1 MTLLQIFLMS
11 LIIIMELFNI
21 GFLSV
26 TVIDVI
32 DILLVTFIV
41 YRLYRGM
48 RGTIAAQIL
57 VGLLVIIVL
66 SVFAQLLNLKAMGWI
81 LRTLTDVWVIAM
93 VIIFQPELRRLLST
107 IARNR
112 LVRLFLRMNV
122 SESIEEITATALE
135 LSKKKQGALIIIAR
149 GTGMKSFVETG
160 IILGAQISRSL
171 LLSIFNPR
179 SPLHDGAVIVNDRT
193 IEAARCTLP
202 LSSNTRFGDLVLG
215 TRHRAGL
222 GITEQTDAVA
232 VIISEET
239 GAISIADNGELFYKI
254 SVKDLRIELRERLVV
269 SVQRSFKNVKEAIRP
284 Q

>member
-1 MTLLQIFLMS
+1 
-11 LIIIMELFNI
+11 MELFEV

-26 TVIDVI
+26 TLVDVV
-32 DILLVTFIV
+32 DILLVTFIF
-41 YRLYRGM
+41 YQLYRGM

-57 VGLLVIIVL
+57 IGLVVIVVL
-66 SVFAQLLNLKAMGWI
+66 SVIAQSINLKAMGWI
-81 LRTLTDVWVIAM
+81 LRTLTDIWVIAFI
-93 VIIFQPELRRLLST
+93 IIFQPEIRRLLST

-112 LVRLFLRMNV
+112 LVRLFIRLNV
-122 SESIEEITATALE
+122 TESIEEISATALE

-149 GTGMKSFVETG
+149 GTGMKSFTETG
-160 IILGAQISRSL
+160 IALGAQISRSL

-179 SPLHDGAVIVNDRT
+179 SPLHDGAVIVNDRI

-202 LSSNTRFGDLVLG
+202 LSSTTRVGELALG

-239 GAISIADNGELFYKI
+239 GAISIADNGELQYKI
-254 SVKDLRIELRERLVV
+254 SVKDLRKELRERLVL
-269 SVQRSFKNVKEAIRP
+269 SVQRTVQNVKEAIRP

>member
-1 MTLLQIFLMS
+1 
-11 LIIIMELFNI
+11 MELIKFS
-21 GFLSV
+21 FLTV
-26 TVIDVI
+26 TVVDVI
-32 DILLVTFIV
+32 DILLVSFIF
-41 YRLYRGM
+41 YQLYRGM

-57 VGLLVIIVL
+57 IGLVVIVVL
-66 SVFAQLLNLKAMGWI
+66 SVFAQSVNLKAMGWI
-81 LRTLTDVWVIAM
+81 LRTLTDIWVIAFI
-93 VIIFQPELRRLLST
+93 IIFQPEIRRLLST

-112 LVRLFLRMNV
+112 LVRLFIRLNV
-122 SESIEEITATALE
+122 TESIEEISATALE

-149 GTGMKSFVETG
+149 GTGMKSFTETG
-160 IILGAQISRSL
+160 IPLGAQISRLL

-179 SPLHDGAVIVNDRT
+179 SPLHDGAVIVNDRI

-202 LSSNTRFGDLVLG
+202 LSSITRIGDLALG

-222 GITEQTDAVA
+222 GVTEQTDAVA

-254 SVKDLRIELRERLVV
+254 SVKDLRKELRERLVL
-269 SVQRSFKNVKEAIRP
+269 SVQRTMQNVKEAIRP

>member
-1 MTLLQIFLMS
+1 
-11 LIIIMELFNI
+11 MELFNI

-26 TVIDVI
+26 TIFDVI

-57 VGLLVIIVL
+57 VGLLVIVIL
-66 SVFAQLLNLKAMGWI
+66 SVIAQAINLKAMGWI
-81 LRTLTDVWVIAM
+81 LRTLTDVWVIAF

-112 LVRLFLRMNV
+112 MVRLFLRMNV
-122 SESIEEITATALE
+122 SESIEEISATALE
-135 LSKKKQGALIIIAR
+135 LSKKKHGALIIIAR

-160 IILGAQISRSL
+160 IILNAQISRSL

-202 LSSNTRFGDLVLG
+202 LSSNSRIGDLVLG

-254 SVKDLRIELRERLVV
+254 SVKDLRMELRERLVL
-269 SVQRSFKNVKEAIRP
+269 SMQRSFKNVKEAIRP

>member
-1 MTLLQIFLMS
+1 
-11 LIIIMELFNI
+11 MELFNI

-26 TVIDVI
+26 TVVDVV

-57 VGLLVIIVL
+57 VGLLVIVVL
-66 SVFAQLLNLKAMGWI
+66 SVIAQAVNLKAMGWI
-81 LRTLTDVWVIAM
+81 LRTLTDIWVIAF

-122 SESIEEITATALE
+122 SESIEEICATALE
-135 LSKKKQGALIIIAR
+135 LSKKKQGALIIVAR

-179 SPLHDGAVIVNDRT
+179 SPLHDGAVIINDRT
-193 IEAARCTLP
+193 VEAARCTLP
-202 LSSNTRFGDLVLG
+202 LSSNSRIGDLVLG

-239 GAISIADNGELFYKI
+239 GAISIADNGELFHKI
-254 SVKDLRIELRERLVV
+254 AIKDLRRELRERLVV
-269 SVQRSFKNVKEAIRP
+269 SMQRSFKNVKEAIRP